1 MTSFTFI
8 IPHYNVPDLLA
19 RCLASIPQREDVQI
33 LVVDDGSPDID
44 RYAEL
49 HPELFRDG
57 VTWIYG
63 SHGGAG
69 HARNLGLEKAE
80 GKWLLFADSDDFFT
94 DELPDFLDENADASE
109 DIIFFRN
116 KCVLSEHPEREARR
130 DQWIDNMFNRYA
142 ASGNPDELRFTHCTP
157 WGKMI
162 RRSLVEAHGIR
173 FDELPYCNDMYFSV
187 LVGSKVGSVG
197 VDNRCLYVLTQRE
210 GSLTSNFGRK
220 PGELELR
227 TNVAIRV
234 QKVMNA
240 CGYRCPYPPVPR
252 LMSMMIHSD
261 RPLYRR
267 FFKRIPEVYDSYWVA
282 LKELAG
288 REKGFLNKVKLYAYS
303 LYAMLAPAP
312 KDVQS

>member
-1 MTSFTFI
+1 MAVFTFI
-8 IPHYNVPDLLA
+8 IPHYNVPELLV
-19 RCLASIPQREDVQI
+19 RCLASIPEREDVQV
-33 LVVDDGSPDID
+33 LVIDDGSPDID
-44 RYAEL
+44 SYPDL
-49 HPELFRDG
+49 YPKLFRNG
-57 VTWIYG
+57 VTWIRG
-63 SHGGAG
+63 DHGGAG
-69 HARNLGLEKAE
+69 HARNLGLQKAD
-80 GKWLLFADSDDFFT
+80 GKWLLFADSDDFYT
-94 DELPDFLDENADASE
+94 EELSDFLDENADASE

-130 DQWIDNMFNRYA
+130 DQWLDAVFERYA
-142 ASGNPDELRFTHCTP
+142 VSGNPDELRFTHCTP

-162 RRSLVEAHGIR
+162 RRSVVEAHRIR

-187 LVGSKVGSVG
+187 LVGSKVSSVR

-210 GSLTSNFGRK
+210 GSLTANFGRK

-227 TNVAIRV
+227 TNVAIRA

-240 CGYRCPYPPVPR
+240 CGYRSPYPPVPR

-267 FFKRIPEVYDSYWVA
+267 FLRRIPEVYDSYWTA

-288 REKGFLNKVKLYAYS
+288 REKGMLNKVKLYTYS
-303 LYAMLAPAP
+303 LFALLAPVP
-312 KDVQS
+312 KDS